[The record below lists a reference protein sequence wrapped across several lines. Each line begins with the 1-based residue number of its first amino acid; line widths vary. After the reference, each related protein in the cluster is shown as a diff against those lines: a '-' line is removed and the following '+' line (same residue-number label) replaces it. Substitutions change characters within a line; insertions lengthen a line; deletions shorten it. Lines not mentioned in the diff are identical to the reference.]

1 MEAACRRRRRRHQE
15 VQALSRA
22 RRIVLVLVAAL
33 ATASTAA
40 ADGAAPTVTLLSPAN
55 GTTLTLDGKH
65 DAAFSWR
72 IDFAQAQTTPT
83 AVTFTVSADPTFQ
96 GPHYTESRSCDP
108 SSPACFT
115 STTLKGTSWI
125 NAATGSTALPSRTMT
140 LYWHVSVDW
149 QSGQTPV
156 NSANGLLTGAPGIDK
171 TPPRIAV
178 KKTTVKRGSRARVA
192 FQLAD
197 DSGTVTA
204 KAQLLYHGK
213 QLLSSTKTF
222 TDVDWANVYVFW
234 FDVPRTGVPTGR
246 YSACVRGTD
255 MHGNTARR
263 CATLTIR

>member
-1 MEAACRRRRRRHQE
+1 M
-15 VQALSRA
+15 SRA

-33 ATASTAA
+33 ATASAA
-40 ADGAAPTVTLLSPAN
+40 SADGGAPTVTLLVPAN

-65 DAAFSWR
+65 DTAFSWR
-72 IDFAQAQTTPT
+72 IDFAQPQTAPT
-83 AVTFTVSADPTFQ
+83 SITLMVSADPTFQ

-115 STTLKGTSWI
+115 STTLSGTSWI
-125 NAATGSTALPSRTMT
+125 NAATGTNALPTRTLS
-140 LYWHVSVDW
+140 LYWRVSVTW
-149 QSGQTPV
+149 QAGQPAV

-171 TPPRIAV
+171 TPPRIWV
-178 KKTTVKRGSRARVA
+178 KGTTVRRGSRARVQ

-204 KAQLLYHGK
+204 RASLLYHGK
-213 QLLSSTKTF
+213 TLLSTTKKF

-234 FDVPRTGVPTGR
+234 FDVPKTGVPTGR

-255 MHGNTARR
+255 MHGNSAQR
-263 CATLTIR
+263 CAAVTIR

>member
-1 MEAACRRRRRRHQE
+1 MS
-15 VQALSRA
+15 LA

-40 ADGAAPTVTLLSPAN
+40 ADGAAPTVTLLAPAN

-72 IDFAQAQTTPT
+72 VDFAQAPAGPT
-83 AVTFTVSADPTFQ
+83 GTTFTVSADPTFR
-96 GPHYTESRSCDP
+96 GPHYTESRTCDATN
-108 SSPACFT
+108 PACFT
-115 STTLKGTSWI
+115 STTLSGTSWI
-125 NAATGSTALPSRTMT
+125 NAATGSNGLPSRAVT
-140 LYWHVSVDW
+140 LYWRVTVDW
-149 QSGQTPV
+149 QSGQPPAT
-156 NSANGLLTGAPGIDK
+156 SANGLLNGAPGVDK

-178 KKTTVKRGSRARVA
+178 KGATVKRGSRARVT
-192 FQLAD
+192 FQLDD

-204 KAQLLYHGK
+204 KARLLYRGK
-213 QLLSSTKTF
+213 TLLSTTKTF

-255 MHGNTARR
+255 LHGNSAQR
-263 CATLTIR
+263 CATVTVR